1 MTMGPETLAVIM
13 LCILI
18 VMVMAGVRL
27 AFAMMFL
34 GVLFGV
40 YYRGP
45 AILSLFMQNTFGT
58 MQNEVL
64 LAVPLFVFMG
74 CILEKSGAAEKLFNT
89 MYLLL
94 GPLRGGLALTTI
106 IISTLFAACTGVIA
120 ASVTTM
126 TLMALPAMLQRKY
139 DHGLATGVVCAGG
152 TLGILIP
159 PSVMLVLLGPMSNVS
174 VAKLFAG
181 ALMPGL
187 LLSFLYIAYIMIRS
201 WLQPSLAP
209 SITDEERESS
219 ASEGSLILKM
229 LIYMIPI
236 LGLLFAVLGSILFG
250 VASPTEASAVGA
262 LGAVIIALVYRRM
275 TWETLTGALK
285 ETVKVTSMVFFVIV
299 GAQMFTSVF
308 LFMRGGVLI
317 QSILLGMGLGQWGVI
332 FVMMFT
338 VFIMGMF
345 LDWIGIVYIIVPI
358 FLPIAI
364 SLGLDP
370 LYFVLLISINLQMSF
385 LTPPFAYAIFFV
397 KGVAPDYVTTKEIY
411 WGVAPFVT
419 LQALGLAMCIIWP
432 KIVMWLPGIAG

>member
-1 MTMGPETLAVIM
+1 M
-13 LCILI
+13 LVILI
-18 VMVMAGVRL
+18 IMVMSGVRL

-34 GVLFGV
+34 GVTFGL

-45 AILSLFMQNTFGT
+45 AMLALYMQNTFGT
-58 MQNEVL
+58 MQNEIL
-64 LAVPLFVFMG
+64 IAVPLFVFMG
-74 CILEKSGAAEKLFNT
+74 CILEKSGAAEKLFHT
-89 MYLLL
+89 MYRLL

-139 DHGLATGVVCAGG
+139 DHGLSTGVVCAGG

-159 PSVMLVLLGPMSNVS
+159 PSVMLVLLGPMANLS

-181 ALMPGL
+181 ALVPGL
-187 LLSFLYIAYIMIRS
+187 LLATLYISYIIIRC
-201 WLQPSLAP
+201 WLQPDLGP
-209 SITDEERESS
+209 SITEAEKEEGTTS
-219 ASEGSLILKM
+219 GLILQM
-229 LIYMIPI
+229 LIYMLPI
-236 LGLLFAVLGSILFG
+236 LGLLIAVLGSILLG
-250 VASPTEASAVGA
+250 VASPTEASALGG
-262 LGAVIIALVYRRM
+262 LGAVIIALLYRKLNL
-275 TWETLTGALK
+275 ETLRGAVY
-285 ETVKVTSMVFFVIV
+285 ETIKVTSMVFFVIV
-299 GAQMFTSVF
+299 GASMFTSVF
-308 LFMRGGVLI
+308 LFMRGGALI
-317 QSILLGMGLGQWGVI
+317 ESVLLGLGLGKWGII

-364 SLGLDP
+364 HLGLDP

-385 LTPPFAYAIFFV
+385 LTPPFAYSIFFV
-397 KGVAPDYVTTKEIY
+397 KGVAPPSVTTKEIY

-419 LQALGLAMCIIWP
+419 LQAIALAMCIIWP
-432 KIVMWLPGIAG
+432 EIVMWLPNMGF

>member
-1 MTMGPETLAVIM
+1 MAPETLAVIM
-13 LCILI
+13 LCVLI
-18 VMVMAGVRL
+18 VMVMAGIRL

-34 GVLFGV
+34 GVLFGT

-94 GPLRGGLALTTI
+94 GPIRGGLALTTI

-126 TLMALPAMLQRKY
+126 TLMALPTMLQKKY

-174 VAKLFAG
+174 VARLFAA

-187 LLSFLYIAYIMIRS
+187 LLAALYIAYIMIRS
-201 WLQPSLAP
+201 WLQPSVAP
-209 SITDEERESS
+209 AITADERVTS
-219 ASEGSLILKM
+219 AIEGSLILKM
-229 LIYMIPI
+229 FVYMIPI

-262 LGAVIIALVYRRM
+262 FGALVIALIYRRL
-275 TWETLTGALK
+275 TLETLKNALK

-317 QSILLGMGLGQWGVI
+317 QSLLLGMGLGKWGVI

-364 SLGLDP
+364 NLGLDP
-370 LYFVLLISINLQMSF
+370 LYFVLLICINLQMSF

-397 KGVAPDYVTTKEIY
+397 KGVASETVTTREIY

-419 LQALGLAMCIIWP
+419 LQAVALTICIIWP
-432 KIVMWLPGIAG
+432 QIVLWLPGVTI